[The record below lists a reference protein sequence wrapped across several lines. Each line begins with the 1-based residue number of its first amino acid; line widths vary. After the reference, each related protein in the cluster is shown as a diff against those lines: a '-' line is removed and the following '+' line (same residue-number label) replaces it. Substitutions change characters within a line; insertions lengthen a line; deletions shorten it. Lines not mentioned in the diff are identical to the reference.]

1 VWNPPSVSAAS
12 KVYVLYTGGTFA
24 MQPSIPGQPSSPL
37 VPAGADRL
45 REALAGLGRDQG
57 IAWDLRSLTE
67 ADGSEVGPLDSSSV
81 GPQHWLTIAQAI
93 ERVYQ
98 NYDGFVVIHG
108 TDTMAYTASALSFLL
123 VNLGKPVVVTGSQT
137 PIFVER
143 TDAYQNFLNA
153 LYVAGY
159 KATGVP
165 RVPEVTVCFGD
176 HLLRG
181 NRTRKVSVDARAGF
195 ASPNYPPLGTFGT
208 SIRINRK
215 RVRKAPPADRPFYVH
230 RSLDDRVMDLTLYP
244 GVKGSQLRPFF
255 ERDDLKGFV
264 LRTFG
269 SGTTPRDPELLEAV
283 ASAARQGKMLLVV
296 TQCLEGGVDLGRYDA
311 SATLLERRII
321 SGFDL
326 TPEAALTKLMWMMSM
341 EQGPEIE
348 AQMQMSHRGEQS
360 HEHHHL
366 SFPGC
371 QQVLSETY
379 SGHPTVPIE
388 RKSLRRALL
397 RVRDCD
403 ATELRFFLNASGV
416 EPDTPAEDV
425 RCLGRL
431 RPSSGQGVVEV
442 TDGLGKLLVPNRP
455 LRITVT
461 AGGQPFSLGRMD
473 LTILV
478 AAEG

>member
-1 VWNPPSVSAAS
+1 MLPS
-12 KVYVLYTGGTFA
+12 L
-24 MQPSIPGQPSSPL
+24 PDQPSSPL
-37 VPAGADRL
+37 LPAGADRL
-45 REALAGLGRDQG
+45 REALAGLGRSQG

-67 ADGSEVGPLDSSSV
+67 ADGSEVGPLDSSAV
-81 GPQHWLTIAQAI
+81 GPRHWLTIAAAI
-93 ERVYQ
+93 ERVYHQ
-98 NYDGFVVIHG
+98 YDGFVVIHG

-123 VNLGKPVVVTGSQT
+123 VNLGKPVVVTGSQS

-143 TDAYQNFLNA
+143 TDAHLNFLNA

-176 HLLRG
+176 HLYRG

-195 ASPNYPPLGTFGT
+195 ASPNYPPLGRFGD
-208 SIRINRK
+208 SIRINRN
-215 RVRKAPPADRPFYVH
+215 RVRKAPPPDRPFYVH
-230 RSLDDRVMDLTLYP
+230 RRLDDRVMDLTLYP

-255 ERDDLKGFV
+255 EREDLKGFV

-283 ASAARQGKMLLVV
+283 AQAARDGKMLLVV

-311 SATLLERRII
+311 SATLLESRVV

-326 TPEAALTKLMWMMSM
+326 TPEAALTKLMWMMSL
-341 EQGPEIE
+341 EEGPEME
-348 AQMQMSHRGEQS
+348 AQIQMSHRGEQS

-366 SFPGC
+366 VFSGC
-371 QQVLSETY
+371 HEVLSETY
-379 SGHPTVPIE
+379 SGRPTAPIE
-388 RKSLRRALL
+388 RKRLRRALI
-397 RVRDCD
+397 RVRDCN
-403 ATELRFFLNASGV
+403 AEELRFFLNSTGV
-416 EPDTPAEDV
+416 EPDTPADDV
-425 RCLGRL
+425 RCAGAVTI
-431 RPSSGQGVVEV
+431 SGGQGVVDV

-461 AGGQPFSLGRMD
+461 AAGHTFSMSRMD
-473 LTILV
+473 LTVLV
-478 AAEG
+478 SAEG

>member
-1 VWNPPSVSAAS
+1 MSTLC
-12 KVYVLYTGGTFA
+12 KVYVLYTGGTFG
-24 MQPSIPGQPSSPL
+24 MVPSNPGQPFSPL
-37 VPAGADRL
+37 LPAGADRL
-45 REALAGLGRDQG
+45 REALAGLGHSRG

-67 ADGSEVGPLDSSSV
+67 ADGSEVGPLDSSAV
-81 GPQHWLTIAQAI
+81 GPQHWLTIAAAI
-93 ERVYQ
+93 ERVY
-98 NYDGFVVIHG
+98 NDYDGFVVIHG

-123 VNLGKPVVVTGSQT
+123 VNLGKPVVVTGSQS

-143 TDAYQNFLNA
+143 TDAHLNFLNA

-159 KATGVP
+159 KATGVA

-195 ASPNYPPLGTFGT
+195 ASPNYPALGSFGD

-283 ASAARQGKMLLVV
+283 AQAARDGKMLLVV

-311 SATLLERRII
+311 SATLLESRIV

-326 TPEAALTKLMWMMSM
+326 TPEAALTKLMWMISL
-341 EQGPEIE
+341 EEGPEIE
-348 AQMQMSHRGEQS
+348 AQIQMSHRGEQS
-360 HEHHHL
+360 HEHHH
-366 SFPGC
+366 FTFAGC
-371 QQVLSETY
+371 QDTLVETF
-379 SGHPTVPIE
+379 SGRPTVPID
-388 RKSLRRALL
+388 RKMMRRALI

-403 ATELRFFLNASGV
+403 ADELRFFLNATGV
-416 EPDTPAEDV
+416 DPETPADDV
-425 RCLGRL
+425 RCVG
-431 RPSSGQGVVEV
+431 SVQIANGHGVADV
-442 TDGLGKLLVPNRP
+442 TKGLGKLLAPNRP
-455 LRITVT
+455 LRVSVT
-461 AGGQPFSLGRMD
+461 AAGQRFSMNRLD
-473 LTILV
+473 LTVLV
-478 AAEG
+478 SADS

>member
-1 VWNPPSVSAAS
+1 VNTPC

-24 MQPSIPGQPSSPL
+24 MVPSNPEQPSSPL
-37 VPAGADRL
+37 VPAGADKL
-45 REALAGLGRDQG
+45 RDALAGLGSCQG
-57 IAWDLRSLTE
+57 IEWDLRSLTE
-67 ADGSEVGPLDSSSV
+67 ADGSEVGPLDSSAV
-81 GPQHWLTIAQAI
+81 GPQHWLTIAAAI

-98 NYDGFVVIHG
+98 HYDGFVVIHG

-123 VNLGKPVVVTGSQT
+123 VNLGKPVVVTGSQS
-137 PIFVER
+137 PIFTER
-143 TDAYQNFLNA
+143 TDAHLNFLNA

-159 KATGVP
+159 KATGIP
-165 RVPEVTVCFGD
+165 KVPEVTVCFGD

-195 ASPNYPPLGTFGT
+195 ASPNYPALGSFGE

-215 RVRKAPPADRPFYVH
+215 RIRKAPPSDRPFYVH

-283 ASAARQGKMLLVV
+283 AQAARDGKMLLVV

-311 SATLLERRII
+311 STTLLEPRIV

-326 TPEAALTKLMWMMSM
+326 TPEAALTKLMWMMAL
-341 EQGPEIE
+341 EEGPEME
-348 AQMQMSHRGEQS
+348 AQIQMSHRGEQS

-366 SFPGC
+366 TFPGC
-371 QQVLSETY
+371 QSSLVETY
-379 SGHPTVPIE
+379 SGRPTIPIDG
-388 RKSLRRALL
+388 RLLRRAMI
-397 RVRDCD
+397 RVREGSPG
-403 ATELRFFLNASGV
+403 ELRFFLNASGV
-416 EPDTPAEDV
+416 DPNTPADDV
-425 RCLGRL
+425 RCVG
-431 RPSSGQGVVEV
+431 SITTDGGQNGVVDV
-442 TDGLGKLLVPNRP
+442 TDGLRRLIAPNRP
-455 LRITVT
+455 LRVTVT
-461 AGGQPFSLGRMD
+461 GSGQPFSFTRLD
-473 LTILV
+473 LTVLV
-478 AAEG
+478 SADQ

>member
-1 VWNPPSVSAAS
+1 M
-12 KVYVLYTGGTFA
+12 L
-24 MQPSIPGQPSSPL
+24 PSIPEQPSSPL
-37 VPAGADRL
+37 VPAGAERL
-45 REALAGLGRDQG
+45 REALDGLGRAQG
-57 IAWDLRSLTE
+57 IEWDLRSLTE
-67 ADGSEVGPLDSSSV
+67 ADGSEVGPLDSSAV
-81 GPQHWLTIAQAI
+81 GPRHWLTIAAAI
-93 ERVYQ
+93 ERVYHS
-98 NYDGFVVIHG
+98 YDGFVVIHG

-123 VNLGKPVVVTGSQT
+123 VNLGKPVVVTGSQS

-143 TDAYQNFLNA
+143 TDATLNFLNA

-159 KATGVP
+159 KATGIP

-195 ASPNYPPLGTFGT
+195 ASPNYPPLGYFGD

-215 RVRKAPPADRPFYVH
+215 RVRKAPASDRPFYVH

-255 ERDDLKGFV
+255 EREDLMGFV

-269 SGTTPRDPELLEAV
+269 SGTAPRDPELLEAV
-283 ASAARQGKMLLVV
+283 AQAARNGKMLLVV

-311 SATLLERRII
+311 SAILLEPRIV

-326 TPEAALTKLMWMMSM
+326 TPEAALTKLMWMMSLEEGSEM
-341 EQGPEIE
+341 E

-366 SFPGC
+366 SFSGC
-371 QQVLSETY
+371 SEVLSETF
-379 SGHPTVPIE
+379 SGRPTVPIE
-388 RKSLRRALL
+388 RKSLRRALI
-397 RVRDCD
+397 RVRDTN
-403 ATELRFFLNASGV
+403 AAELRFFLNASGV
-416 EPDTPAEDV
+416 EPDTAVQDV
-425 RCLGRL
+425 RCIGSVHPSAGHGVVDVTEGLGRML
-431 RPSSGQGVVEV
+431 
-442 TDGLGKLLVPNRP
+442 TPNRP
-455 LRITVT
+455 LRVTVT
-461 AGGQPFSLGRMD
+461 AAGQPFSLGRLS

-478 AAEG
+478 SADS